1 MTRLLVVA
9 RNRNFPALNHSAPV
23 PPRRH
28 SPRGNLACS
37 LEQAPQYDATAERWI
52 VSPPGKKPEAGAAA
66 ELRHTHTPAHTRPVV
81 VPNPQTTGR
90 LQAAADV
97 ATTLLGMTLFGAIA
111 YVLLVL
117 A

>member
-9 RNRNFPALNHSAPV
+9 RNRDFPALNHSAPV
-23 PPRRH
+23 TPRRH
-28 SPRGNLACS
+28 SLRGNLACS

-52 VSPPGKKPEAGAAA
+52 VSPSGKKPEVGAAA
-66 ELRHTHTPAHTRPVV
+66 ELRHTHDAAHTRPVV
-81 VPNPQTTGR
+81 VPNLQATGR
-90 LQAAADV
+90 LSAIDV
-97 ATTLLGMTLFGAIA
+97 FTTLLGMMLFGAIA